1 MNDTATMPTSTTS
14 RLPFGLRELVL
25 VAAVGSN
32 GALGR
37 RGALPW
43 HLPEDLRHFRA
54 VTRGH
59 VILMGRRTWASLPGP
74 LPERHHVVLSRD
86 ASLKLPDGV
95 DRVASLQEAL
105 RRAAARDPA
114 PRVVGGAEVY
124 RATLP
129 LATTL
134 WLTDVAIEVPDA
146 DTFFPPFDT
155 DAFVEVER
163 RPGRDPRVT
172 FRRLIRRTA
181 TDGHVAPRSTG

>member
-1 MNDTATMPTSTTS
+1 MAASRTPTPSAPP
-14 RLPFGLRELVL
+14 LPFGLRELVL

-43 HLPEDLRHFRA
+43 HLPEDLRHFRT

-59 VILMGRRTWASLPGP
+59 VVLMGRRTWTSLPGV
-74 LPERHHVVLSRD
+74 LPERHHIVLSRD
-86 ASLKLPDGV
+86 PTLRLPPGV
-95 DRVASLQEAL
+95 ERATSLQDAL
-105 RRAAARDPA
+105 QRAAARDPA

-134 WLTDVAIEVPDA
+134 WLTEVDIHVPDA
-146 DTFFPPFDT
+146 DTFFPPY
-155 DAFVEVER
+155 DAEAFIEVER
-163 RPGRDPRVT
+163 RGGRDPRLT
-172 FRRLIRRTA
+172 FRRRVRRPA
-181 TDGHVAPRSTG
+181 TGGHASPRSSR